1 MNDRTQAAEL
11 ARRSGPAAVPLALV
25 RPAEAAAGVAEEQLA
40 YANLLDIGMKVGFLS
55 LLATFAAYLAGVFA
69 PHVPVSDLP
78 RYWAMPVKAYLAATG
93 VRPGW
98 GWIHML
104 DKGDFLTFVGI
115 ALLSGVTIICYLS
128 IIPIFLKKGNRVYG
142 ALSLV
147 EVLVLALA
155 ASGLLAAGGH

>member
-1 MNDRTQAAEL
+1 MSDRTQAAEL
-11 ARRSGPAAVPLALV
+11 ARRSGAAAAPLVLM

-104 DKGDFLTFVGI
+104 DRGDFLTFVGI
-115 ALLSGVTIICYLS
+115 ALLSGVTIICYVA
-128 IIPIFLKKGNRVYG
+128 IIPIFLRKGNRLYG

-147 EVLVLALA
+147 EVLVLAMA
-155 ASGLLAAGGH
+155 ASGLLTAGGH